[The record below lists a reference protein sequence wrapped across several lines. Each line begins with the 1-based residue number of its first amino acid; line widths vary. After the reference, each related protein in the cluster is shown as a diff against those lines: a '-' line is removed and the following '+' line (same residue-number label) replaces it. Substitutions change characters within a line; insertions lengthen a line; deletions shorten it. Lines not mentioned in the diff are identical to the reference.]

1 MPDDLRERRAGQIR
15 EALERRILMMDGGT
29 GTMIQRLGLGDD
41 AYRSGPLARHPQ
53 PLAGNHDA
61 LCLAQPAEIEA
72 LHRAYLEA
80 GADFL
85 STNTFNA
92 QAISQSDYGISR
104 RHGNARLV
112 RDMNVAA
119 AKLARK
125 AADDFTRA
133 DPSRPRFVLGC
144 MGPTN
149 RTASLSPDVENPG
162 LRAVTFDELAE
173 AYGEQARGLLEG
185 GADVLLVETVFDTL
199 NAKAAIFGILE
210 LAEELGEAVPIA
222 VSGTI
227 TDRSGRTLSGQTVEA
242 FWLSIRH
249 AEPIFVGL
257 NCALGPAE
265 LEPYVAELA
274 AVADVPVSCHPNA
287 GLPNEFGGYDCSP
300 ERMAE
305 LLGGF
310 AERGLLNIAGGCCGT
325 TPEHIDS
332 IRRRLRG
339 VAPRRV
345 PSPKPYPSFSGLDAL
360 VIRKETLFVN
370 IGERTNV
377 TGSARFAR
385 LIREDALEEA
395 VEVARDQVLNG
406 AQLIDVNMDDALL
419 DSEAMMTRFLNLIAA
434 EPDIARV
441 PVVVDSSRWEVIE
454 AGLKCT
460 QGKSIVNSISLKEGE
475 EAFREQAALVRR
487 YGAAVIVMA
496 FDERGQA
503 ETAERKLE
511 ICKRAYDLLL
521 AVGFRSE
528 EVIFDPNIFA
538 VGTGIPE
545 HDRYGAAFIEAV
557 RAIKR
562 ELPGALTSGG
572 ISNISFSFRGNDA
585 VREAMH
591 AAFLY
596 HAIRA
601 GLDMGIVNA
610 GRLPVYDDIEP
621 ELLEAAEDVLL
632 ARRSGAAERLTS
644 LARRTS
650 ARGSV
655 RTRHDDAW
663 RSLGVESRLEHALV
677 EGIADHIEEDAGEA
691 HSRYGRAIDVIEGPL
706 MAGMNRVGD
715 LFGEGRMF
723 LPQVV
728 KSARVMKRAVAF
740 LVPHLEAE
748 KGRAEAGKGG
758 AAGAGE
764 GRAAEAGE
772 GGAAGRGR
780 LSRGKGKILLATV
793 KGDVHDIGKNIVG
806 VVLQCNGYETVDLGV
821 MVPAERILSEA
832 RAHDADMIGL
842 SGLITPSL
850 DEMVYVAGEMERLGF
865 EIPLLIGGATTSR
878 KHTAVKIE
886 ERYSG
891 ATVHVIDA
899 SRAVGV
905 VSSLLHEERSA
916 TFVAKTRAEYEHI
929 RDDFRGRRRSLA
941 PLARARDNRL
951 TLDYGSPVP
960 APRRPGVH
968 VFDPFPLEELRGY
981 IDWTPF
987 FHAWELK
994 GRFPGILE
1002 HPVRGGAARALYD
1015 DAGRLLDRIIRDGSL
1030 EARAVAG
1037 LFPAAASGDDILF
1050 FDADGARASSPPSPG
1065 QSSARQV
1072 GASGPGQPPDPGEP
1086 SSGELDLRPR
1096 GAAGSGE
1103 LGPRPRAPGQRG
1115 PSQPSPRLPHLSAN
1129 SGSAVILKVPHLRQ
1143 QMERSSGANLCLADY
1158 LGPEGSGA
1166 ADWSGAFAVTAGIGL
1181 ERLCSSFE
1189 ADLDDYQ
1196 SLLAKSL
1203 ADRLAEA
1210 LAERL
1215 HEIVRT
1221 DLWGY
1226 AAGESLGSEERIAE
1240 KYTGIRPAPGYPACP
1255 DHSQKALLFELL
1267 DVERRTGI
1275 SLTESY
1281 AMHPAASVCGWYF
1294 ARPEARYFG
1303 LGRIGRDQVADYA
1316 ERSRISLGVAE
1327 RRLSPN
1333 LAYDPATPRRAREGA
1348 SPMAEPL
1355 LRASSTAGGPE
1366 SVQ

>member
-41 AYRSGPLARHPQ
+41 AYRSGPLARHPR

-360 VIRKETLFVN
+360 VVRKETLFVN

-406 AQLIDVNMDDALL
+406 AQLLDVNMDDALL

-475 EAFREQAALVRR
+475 EAFREQAVLVRR

-521 AVGFRSE
+521 AVGFRSD

-663 RSLGVESRLEHALV
+663 RSLEVERRLEHALV

-764 GRAAEAGE
+764 GGAAEAGE
-772 GGAAGRGR
+772 GGAAEAGEGGAAEAGEWGAAGRGR
-780 LSRGKGKILLATV
+780 LSPGNRRLARGKEQLSRGKGKILLATV

-1050 FDADGARASSPPSPG
+1050 FDADGARA
-1065 QSSARQV
+1065 
-1072 GASGPGQPPDPGEP
+1072 
-1086 SSGELDLRPR
+1086 
-1096 GAAGSGE
+1096 
-1103 LGPRPRAPGQRG
+1103 PGQRG
-1115 PSQPSPRLPHLSAN
+1115 PSQPSPRPPHLSAN
-1129 SGSAVILKVPHLRQ
+1129 SGGAVILKVPHLRQ

-1158 LGPEGSGA
+1158 LGPEGSDI

-1196 SLLAKSL
+1196 SLLTKSL

-1215 HEIVRT
+1215 HEMVRT

-1226 AAGESLGSEERIAE
+1226 AAGEALGSEERIAE
-1240 KYTGIRPAPGYPACP
+1240 KYAGIRPAPGYPACP

-1316 ERSRISLGVAE
+1316 ERSRISLGEAE

-1355 LRASSTAGGPE
+1355 SRASSPTGGTK
-1366 SVQ
+1366 SAQ